1 MYTRVAT
8 VPDHSFFL
16 FGPRGTGKT
25 TWLREHLGEA
35 LWFNLL
41 LEDDYLPLLA
51 SARSFRERVGSA
63 FLRFLDR
70 RRRSP
75 APARASERGP

>member
-16 FGPRGTGKT
+16 FGPRATGKT
-25 TWLREHLGEA
+25 TWLRRHLGDA

-41 LEDDYLPLLA
+41 LEDDYLPLLSSA
-51 SARSFRERVGSA
+51 SRLRERVEALPRGS
-63 FLRFLDR
+63 R
-70 RRRSP
+70 RGLTRR
-75 APARASERGP
+75 